1 VKALKGSRMGLGLL
15 GIVEKEWDT
24 GTSNQTNPI
33 SSSSSFF
40 IFFKKKLIKYIYN
53 NNNNNFF

>member
-15 GIVEKEWDT
+15 GIVERS

-33 SSSSSFF
+33 SSSSSSFF
-40 IFFKKKLIKYIYN
+40 FF
-53 NNNNNFF
+53 